1 MRIFAEG
8 ELRNHLE
15 ERLHDMQRAVLAEGT
30 NQLLN
35 VNELD
40 YVEFLVSQYCVE
52 PLVLHQHLLHV
63 TAREEMIQANRFPRD
78 FDVRDGAAYSKQV
91 VTYHL
96 PFSGQSRLLSLTPST
111 SIMWSTN
118 VQIQGGEILF
128 DIVNWRNDPEEIKR
142 EAAEN
147 LRNIERQASYI
158 AREVDAY
165 NSVLQ
170 QRATE
175 CISARK
181 QVLLKQANLLERL
194 GVPFKTRKEVPETFA
209 IPALQKKAIIS
220 KPSAPVSPYTPEP
233 ALDDATYRQ
242 ILKLCQG
249 TGTEIERHPGIY
261 EGKDEETM
269 RDHFIMVLS
278 PHFDSVTGETFN
290 KAGKTDILIRYEGM
304 NAFVAE
310 CKYWRGSKQHSE
322 TIDQVLSYL
331 TWRDSKA
338 AILYFVKSKNLDPV
352 LKQISEETP
361 KHPAF
366 VEHMGMPAE
375 GWHDYRFHLLK
386 DNTRNVYLAVLCF
399 HFPQKS

>member
-128 DIVNWRNDPEEIKR
+128 DIVNWRNDPEEI
-142 EAAEN
+142 
-147 LRNIERQASYI
+147 ERSSRKSAKY
-158 AREVDAY
+158 
-165 NSVLQ
+165 
-170 QRATE
+170 RATS
-175 CISARK
+175 IIYRAR
-181 QVLLKQANLLERL
+181 
-194 GVPFKTRKEVPETFA
+194 G
-209 IPALQKKAIIS
+209 
-220 KPSAPVSPYTPEP
+220 
-233 ALDDATYRQ
+233 
-242 ILKLCQG
+242 
-249 TGTEIERHPGIY
+249 
-261 EGKDEETM
+261 
-269 RDHFIMVLS
+269 
-278 PHFDSVTGETFN
+278 
-290 KAGKTDILIRYEGM
+290 
-304 NAFVAE
+304 
-310 CKYWRGSKQHSE
+310 
-322 TIDQVLSYL
+322 
-331 TWRDSKA
+331 
-338 AILYFVKSKNLDPV
+338 
-352 LKQISEETP
+352 
-361 KHPAF
+361 
-366 VEHMGMPAE
+366 
-375 GWHDYRFHLLK
+375 
-386 DNTRNVYLAVLCF
+386 
-399 HFPQKS
+399 